1 VLVPG
6 TKAPKGT
13 VQGELEDSKEEIDM
27 EQNID
32 AGALM
37 GHLTELAT
45 QWGLQIIGAI
55 IVLFVGRIAAGWARR
70 LTRKA
75 LERAEVDATL
85 VPFIAKLVYYLLLA
99 FVVIAVL
106 GVFGVQTASL
116 VAVLG
121 AAGLA
126 VGLALQGTLSN
137 FAAGVMLLFFRPF
150 KVGDFIDAGGTTGTV
165 EEIGVF
171 ATTMKSPDNIK
182 IVVPNSQVYGQTI
195 KNFNGFDTR
204 RIDLVIGI
212 SYDDDISKAI
222 DTIRSVVSA
231 DQRVM
236 AEPETLIAVSNL
248 GDSSVDLVVRPWC
261 AGSDY
266 WPLRFDLTRKIKED
280 LEAAGCSIP
289 YPQTDV
295 HLHEKSA

>member
-1 VLVPG
+1 
-6 TKAPKGT
+6 
-13 VQGELEDSKEEIDM
+13 M
-27 EQNID
+27 
-32 AGALM
+32 
-37 GHLTELAT
+37 TELTT

-55 IVLFVGRIAAGWARR
+55 VVLFVGRIVAGWARR

-75 LERAEVDATL
+75 LERAEVDPTL

-171 ATTMKSPDNIK
+171 ATTMKSTDNVK

-222 DTIRSVVSA
+222 DTIRSIVGA
-231 DQRVM
+231 DQRVL
-236 AEPETLIAVSNL
+236 AEPETQIAVSNL

-266 WPLRFDLTRKIKED
+266 WALRFDLTRRIKEG
-280 LEAAGCSIP
+280 LEEAGCSIP

-295 HLHEKSA
+295 HLHQKSA